1 MWDIMLVNAVVITMD
16 EERRIIPDGAV
27 GVEKNRIVFV
37 GTSEEA
43 KKYRQ
48 ER

>member
-27 GVEKNRIVFV
+27 GGKEQDCIRRN
-37 GTSEEA
+37 E
-43 KKYRQ
+43 
-48 ER
+48 